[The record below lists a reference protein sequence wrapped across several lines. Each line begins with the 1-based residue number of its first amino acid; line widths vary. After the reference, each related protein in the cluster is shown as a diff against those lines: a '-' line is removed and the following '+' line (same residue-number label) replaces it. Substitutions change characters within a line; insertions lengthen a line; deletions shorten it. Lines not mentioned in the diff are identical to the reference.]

1 MTPSL
6 RIAFVAPRFAEGA
19 AIGGA
24 ETLLRSLA
32 ACLARA
38 GVSVSFLTTCARN
51 HFTWQNEVEPGTR
64 RIGDLD
70 VTFFP
75 VDQDRDIAS
84 FLRIQDAICRGIRVP
99 AEEEDLWLANSVNS
113 AALCEH
119 LRAHDDD
126 YDRVV
131 VGPYLFGLTYAVA
144 RLHPQKAILVPCLHD
159 EPFARVSR
167 IGDMFREV
175 GRIMF
180 NTEPERDLGVRL
192 YDLDPSRCHV
202 VGIGLDD
209 FTSDPRAFAERRG
222 IEAPYVVYCGRRE
235 PLKGTPLLVD
245 YIAAFRARTGVDV
258 KLVLTGSGP
267 VDLPPDLAPHVIDA
281 GFVSEAEK
289 HDAMAGAVTFCH
301 PSVNESLSI
310 VLLESWLARTPALVH
325 AGSAVMQHQCRRSN
339 GGLWFRT
346 YPEFEEALQLLLRN
360 PGLRERMGK
369 MGRDY
374 VLTEYSWERIRSR
387 LLAALNGS

>member
-1 MTPSL
+1 M
-6 RIAFVAPRFAEGA
+6 
-19 AIGGA
+19 
-24 ETLLRSLA
+24 
-32 ACLARA
+32 
-38 GVSVSFLTTCARN
+38 
-51 HFTWQNEVEPGTR
+51 
-64 RIGDLD
+64 
-70 VTFFP
+70 
-75 VDQDRDIAS
+75 
-84 FLRIQDAICRGIRVP
+84 
-99 AEEEDLWLANSVNS
+99 
-113 AALCEH
+113 
-119 LRAHDDD
+119 
-126 YDRVV
+126 
-131 VGPYLFGLTYAVA
+131 
-144 RLHPQKAILVPCLHD
+144 
-159 EPFARVSR
+159 
-167 IGDMFREV
+167 
-175 GRIMF
+175 
-180 NTEPERDLGVRL
+180 
-192 YDLDPSRCHV
+192 
-202 VGIGLDD
+202 
-209 FTSDPRAFAERRG
+209 
-222 IEAPYVVYCGRRE
+222 
-235 PLKGTPLLVD
+235 
-245 YIAAFRARTGVDV
+245 
-258 KLVLTGSGP
+258 VLTGSGP